1 MARIKAVKPV
11 HGQWSS
17 SGVFVLAASG
27 FAIGLRNIWQF
38 PYDAVQ
44 YGGGAFIG
52 TYAVFVFLL
61 GLPLMI
67 GQLMAGRLGRL
78 SPVNTVRDLVRRG
91 RHSHGWVWL
100 GALSVA
106 VGFLVLSYYSVIAG
120 WLLAYVAR
128 SAAGILNDLNAD
140 SAANVF
146 SAFVNHPE
154 KQLFWHSLFMAM
166 TMVVV
171 GNGVRQGLERAVK
184 IVVPLLLV
192 LLVALAVYSSIVGD
206 MVHCVDYF
214 FLPDFLKLSG
224 KGVLTALGDAFF
236 SLGLGTGAM
245 MIYGAYLPETTSIAR
260 VASLVVLIDTAAAV
274 VAGLAVL
281 PVIYAAGGT
290 PSSGPALVFQGLA
303 AAFDPLPFGR
313 VMRVLFFVLLVLVSW
328 MSSIALGEL
337 FVTWL
342 MESRALTRFKASV
355 YSGVGAWLLGIIMIL
370 SFNRWK
376 FSFSI
381 LGVIKTL
388 GMFDVTEVLTS
399 SFMMPVVGMLSALF
413 SAWALSK
420 VMTREALSMRS
431 PCTYD
436 AWLWL
441 SRLAVPLWLVIVFA
455 NMRLFL

>member
-1 MARIKAVKPV
+1 MARIKTPKSV
-11 HGQWSS
+11 HGLWSS

-27 FAIGLRNIWQF
+27 FAIGLKNIWQF

-52 TYAVFVFLL
+52 VYTAFVFLL
-61 GLPLMI
+61 GLPLMT

-78 SPVNTVRDLVRRG
+78 SPVNTVRDLIKRG
-91 RHSHGWVWL
+91 RHSRGWLWL

-128 SAAGILNDLNAD
+128 SAAGVLNGLNAD
-140 SAANVF
+140 SAASVF
-146 SAFVNHPE
+146 SAFVRAPE
-154 KQLFWHSLFMAM
+154 KQMFWHSLFMVM

-171 GNGVRQGLERAVK
+171 GRGVRHGLEAVARF
-184 IVVPLLLV
+184 VVPALLILLV
-192 LLVALAVYSSIVGD
+192 LLAVYSLTVGD
-206 MVHCVDYF
+206 VVHCVHYF
-214 FLPDFLKLSG
+214 FVPDFLKLSG

-245 MIYGAYLPETTSIAR
+245 MMYGAYLPGHTSIVR
-260 VASLVVLIDTAAAV
+260 VAALVVLIDTAAAV
-274 VAGLAVL
+274 VAGVAVL
-281 PVIYAAGGT
+281 PILYASGGT
-290 PSSGPALVFQGLA
+290 PAEGPALVFQALA
-303 AAFDPLPFGR
+303 VSFDTLPFGES
-313 VMRVLFFVLLVLVSW
+313 VRVLFFVLLVLVSW
-328 MSSIALGEL
+328 MSSIALAEP
-337 FVTWL
+337 FVAWL
-342 MESRALTRFKASV
+342 IESRGMTRFRASV
-355 YSGVGAWLLGIIMIL
+355 YSGMAAWLLGMVMIL

-376 FSFSI
+376 FSFNV
-381 LGVIKTL
+381 LGVKKTL

-399 SFMMPVVGMLSALF
+399 SLMMPVIGVLAALF
-413 SAWALSK
+413 CAWALSK
-420 VMTREALSMRS
+420 VMTREALAMRS

-441 SRLAVPLWLVIVFA
+441 TRLAVPLWVLIVFA